1 MSLVKKG
8 LSDSKYYLIANIGN
22 KLLAFLI
29 IPILAKSISVK
40 EFATY
45 DLFLIITSF
54 LNIFVILGIDSG
66 IGIVLSESK
75 NNKQQVS
82 FLYLSTLIIS
92 FTLISIINIILIL
105 IFSYRDELFL
115 LDREIWLYIS
125 LYLLF
130 YMVTYH
136 TFSFLR
142 WREMAKEASFITLF
156 SYILGMVL
164 GVSFLYLNG
173 GIESYIQGLVIG
185 VFLGSIV
192 SLYIA
197 RDYILNFRVVDNAK
211 ELLKELFILSLP
223 YVPNSLGN
231 SLMQFIDRVVILML
245 FGKYELGLYAVIMK
259 IAKIP
264 KIVIDTLSGGFFPIM
279 FKNYKSES
287 GKRLIRNF
295 FHIYLISIPIFF
307 LIAYLIDDFIVE
319 IFAGSR
325 YIDVSYM
332 LPMALVSILFMG
344 GTKLNGLGYSIKRK
358 THHILYITFL
368 AIVLN
373 YLFSLMFGYFIG
385 LAGIIVG
392 TLTAGVVK
400 IYLYT
405 LNSEKLYSFDYNFKL
420 IISISILSFILVLLC
435 LY

>member
-8 LSDSKYYLIANIGN
+8 LSDSRYYLIANLGN

-66 IGIVLSESK
+66 IGILLSESK
-75 NNKQQVS
+75 NSNQQIS
-82 FLYLSTLIIS
+82 FLYLSSLIIS
-92 FTLISIINIILIL
+92 FTVISIINIILTL
-105 IFSYRDELFL
+105 IFSYRSELFL
-115 LDREIWLYIS
+115 LNREIWLYIS
-125 LYLLF
+125 FYVLF
-130 YMVTYH
+130 YMISYH

-142 WREMAKEASFITLF
+142 WIEKAKEASFITLF

-164 GVSFLYLNG
+164 GVSFLYFRG
-173 GIESYIQGLVIG
+173 GIESYIQGLVMG
-185 VFLGSIV
+185 VFLGSMV
-192 SLYIA
+192 SLFVA
-197 RDYILNFRVVDNAK
+197 REYILNFKIVDNAK

-223 YVPNSLGN
+223 YIPNSLGN
-231 SLMQFIDRVVILML
+231 SLMQFIDRFVILML

-259 IAKIP
+259 LAKIP

-279 FKNYKSES
+279 FKNYKSKK
-287 GKRLIRNF
+287 GKKLIRDF

-307 LIAYLIDDFIVE
+307 FIVYFIDDSIVE
-319 IFAGSR
+319 LFAGSKYR
-325 YIDVSYM
+325 DVAYM

-368 AIVLN
+368 SIVLN
-373 YLFSLMFGYFIG
+373 YLFSLLFGYLIG
-385 LAGIIVG
+385 LEGIIIG
-392 TLTAGVVK
+392 TLTAGIVK

-405 LNSEKLYSFDYNFKL
+405 LYSEKLYSFGYSFRL
-420 IISISILSFILVLLC
+420 IVSISILSFILVLSC

>member
-1 MSLVKKG
+1 MSLIKKG

-29 IPILAKSISVK
+29 IPILAKSVSVE

-45 DLFLIITSF
+45 DLFLIISSF

-66 IGIVLSESK
+66 IGILLTESK
-75 NNKQQVS
+75 NSHQQLS
-82 FLYLSTLIIS
+82 FLYVSTIIIS
-92 FTLISIINIILIL
+92 FTVISIISIILNL
-105 IFSYRDELFL
+105 MFFYRDELFL
-115 LDREIWLYIS
+115 LNREIWLYIS
-125 LYLLF
+125 FYVLF
-130 YMVTYH
+130 YMISYH

-142 WREMAKEASFITLF
+142 WREKAKEASFISLF

-164 GVSFLYLNG
+164 GVFSLYFSG

-185 VFLGSIV
+185 VFLGSLV
-192 SLYIA
+192 SLFIA
-197 RDYILNFRVVDNAK
+197 RDYILDFKIIDNAK

-231 SLMQFIDRVVILML
+231 SLMQFIDRFVILML

-259 IAKIP
+259 LAKIP

-279 FKNYKSES
+279 FKNYKSIK
-287 GKRLIRNF
+287 GRKLIRDF

-307 LIAYLIDDFIVE
+307 IIVYFIDDSIVK
-319 IFAGSR
+319 IFAGSK
-325 YIDVSYM
+325 YIDVAYM

-368 AIVLN
+368 SIVLN
-373 YLFSLMFGYFIG
+373 YLFSLLFGYLIG
-385 LAGIIVG
+385 LEGIIVG
-392 TLTAGVVK
+392 TLIAGIVK

-405 LNSEKLYSFDYNFKL
+405 LYSEKLYSFGYSFRL
-420 IISISILSFILVLLC
+420 IISISLLSLILVLSC